1 MCFNDKDQF
10 SCIFF
15 GGGGEGGPQSRDSDC
30 LLMAS
35 LWL

>member
-15 GGGGEGGPQSRDSDC
+15 LGGGPQSRDSDC

>member
-15 GGGGEGGPQSRDSDC
+15 FGGGGPQSRDSDC